1 MTQRD
6 LFSEYVDSLFDKPD
20 PKIADVLERT
30 KYPNA
35 PGWTEPTTSKAAAN
49 SLTPDALTYQQRVIA
64 EWLLR
69 RGAIGAIREDI
80 AEGCALRESSV
91 CGRLV
96 ELCSAG
102 IAVKLDRTAPT
113 SSGRQAHVYVHKN
126 HAEPKQCP

>member
-1 MTQRD
+1 MAADKTQDD
-6 LFSEYVDSLFDKPD
+6 LFDHKP
-20 PKIADVLERT
+20 PA

-49 SLTPDALTYQQRVIA
+49 SLTPDMLTYQQRVIA